1 MHLGDSETS
10 TGEIIRALKQRPD
23 EIMLEIGAG
32 GELLVA
38 RIRLACALLLLLLP
52 IANYF
57 LTHSQYESMA
67 GLLGASSA
75 LAFSALWLK
84 LAKQSQR
91 RPWLGFVSSALDI
104 TMVTAVLIILAQS
117 QLAAALNSVVVWCCY
132 PLAILATAL
141 RNDARV
147 SVFAGVLAI
156 VQFGLL
162 SLIIMGM
169 NDGTISSIEYGTV
182 SVSTQIQRIIL
193 LIAITA
199 LTVVVVFRMQRL
211 VQLSGTDALT
221 GLPNRL
227 YLNHHVPQLLAAAQ
241 KQNTS
246 VSMVIIDLDLFKR
259 INDELGHSSGDKAI
273 RHAVN
278 IIRNE
283 CGKHEPMI
291 RIGGEE
297 FLLVIGAPMGA
308 AWERMEALRKRLEAN
323 PFEPGG
329 QKLPRI
335 LTFSAGIAST
345 PHDANTVSDLLK
357 VADKRLKIA
366 KAQGRNR
373 VIARD

>member
-1 MHLGDSETS
+1 MHLRGTYNS

-57 LTHSQYESMA
+57 LTHSHYESMA
-67 GLLGASSA
+67 GFLGASSA
-75 LAFSALWLK
+75 IVFSALWLTF
-84 LAKQSQR
+84 AKQSLR
-91 RPWLGFVSSALDI
+91 RPWLGFVSSAIDI
-104 TMVTAVLIILAQS
+104 TMVTGVLVILAQN

-147 SVFAGVLAI
+147 SLFAGVLAI

-169 NDGTISSIEYGTV
+169 NDGTISSIEYGTA
-182 SVSTQIQRIIL
+182 SVSTLIQRIVL
-193 LIAITA
+193 LIVITA
-199 LTVVVVFRMQRL
+199 MTVVVVFRMQRL

-241 KQNTS
+241 KQNATL
-246 VSMVIIDLDLFKR
+246 SMAIIDLDLFKR
-259 INDELGHSSGDKAI
+259 VNDELGHLSGDKAI

-297 FLLVIGAPMGA
+297 FLLVISAPMGA

-329 QKLPRI
+329 QKLARI

-357 VADKRLKIA
+357 IADKRLKIA

>member
-1 MHLGDSETS
+1 LSGSENS

-38 RIRLACALLLLLLP
+38 RIRLACSLLLLLLP

-57 LTHSQYESMA
+57 LADSNYESMA
-67 GLLGASSA
+67 GLLGASCA
-75 LAFSALWLK
+75 ILFSALWLK
-84 LAKQSQR
+84 LAKQPQR
-91 RPWLGFVSSALDI
+91 RTWLGFVSSALDI
-104 TMVTAVLIILAQS
+104 TMVTAVLLMLAQN
-117 QLAAALNSVVVWCCY
+117 QLSAALNSVVVWCCY

-147 SVFAGVLAI
+147 SVFAGLLAI
-156 VQFGLL
+156 IQFGLL
-162 SLIIMGM
+162 SLIIMSLS
-169 NDGTISSIEYGTV
+169 DGPISSIEYGTA
-182 SVSTQIQRIIL
+182 SISTQVQRIVL
-193 LIAITA
+193 LIAVTA
-199 LTVVVVFRMQRL
+199 LTGVVVFRMQRL

-227 YLNHHVPQLLAAAQ
+227 YLNHHVPQMLADAQ
-241 KQNTS
+241 KQNATI
-246 VSMVIIDLDLFKR
+246 SMVIIDLDLFKR
-259 INDELGHSSGDKAI
+259 VNDELGHLSGDKAI
-273 RHAVN
+273 RHAVS

-283 CGKHEPMI
+283 CGKHEPLI

-297 FLLVIGAPMGA
+297 FLLVMGAPMGT

-335 LTFSAGIAST
+335 LTFSAGIASN
-345 PHDANTVSDLLK
+345 PHDANTVSGLLK
-357 VADKRLKIA
+357 VADQRLKIA

>member
-1 MHLGDSETS
+1 LSGSESSTS
-10 TGEIIRALKQRPD
+10 EIIRALKQRPD

-38 RIRLACALLLLLLP
+38 RIRLACSLLLLLLP

-57 LTHSQYESMA
+57 LSDSNYETTA
-67 GLLGASSA
+67 GLLGASCTI
-75 LAFSALWLK
+75 LFSGLWLK

-91 RPWLGFVSSALDI
+91 RPWLAFVSSALDI
-104 TMVTAVLIILAQS
+104 TMVTALLLMLAQN
-117 QLAAALNSVVVWCCY
+117 QLSAALNSMVAFCCY

-141 RNDARV
+141 RNDPRV
-147 SVFAGVLAI
+147 SLFAGALAI

-162 SLIIMGM
+162 SIIIMSL
-169 NDGTISSIEYGTV
+169 NDGPISSIEYGTV
-182 SVSTQIQRIIL
+182 SVSTQIQRVIL
-193 LIAITA
+193 LVAITA
-199 LTVVVVFRMQRL
+199 MTVVVVFRMQRL

-227 YLNHHVPQLLAAAQ
+227 YLNHQVPQLLAEAQ
-241 KQNTS
+241 KQNATL
-246 VSMVIIDLDLFKR
+246 SMVIIDLDLFKHV
-259 INDELGHSSGDKAI
+259 NDELGHVFGDKAI

-283 CGKHEPMI
+283 CGKHEPLI

-297 FLLVIGAPMGA
+297 FLLVMDAPMGT

-329 QKLPRI
+329 QKMARI
-335 LTFSAGIAST
+335 MTFSAGIASN
-345 PHDANTVSDLLK
+345 PHDANNVSDLLK
-357 VADKRLKIA
+357 VADQRLKIA